1 MQDLLLGT
9 RYTFGE
15 IAARLSCSLQRVR
28 RRAIACL
35 AFGDDIP
42 DYDKRIC

>member
-9 RYTFGE
+9 RCTFGE
-15 IAARLSCSLQRVR
+15 IAARLGCSLQWVR

-35 AFGDDIP
+35 ASGDDIP
-42 DYDKRIC
+42 GYDERIC